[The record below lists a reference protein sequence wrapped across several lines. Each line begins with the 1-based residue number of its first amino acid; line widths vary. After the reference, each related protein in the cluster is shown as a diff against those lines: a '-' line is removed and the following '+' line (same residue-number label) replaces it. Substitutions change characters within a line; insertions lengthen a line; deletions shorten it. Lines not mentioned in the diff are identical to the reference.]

1 MYTVAFTPR
10 AQAAINRMAA
20 RWKTKARHPEVFLQD
35 VRATTARLATSP
47 TIGVVAGRTERR
59 TIYRVS
65 TDKTKLHFY
74 YRIDG
79 ATVVV
84 LQVWSQYRSAPP
96 KL

>member
-1 MYTVAFTPR
+1 
-10 AQAAINRMAA
+10 
-20 RWKTKARHPEVFLQD
+20 
-35 VRATTARLATSP
+35 
-47 TIGVVAGRTERR
+47 
-59 TIYRVS
+59 VS